1 MDLFALGKKGCAFIA
16 LADLGCQHIY
26 VSLPNLFWAR
36 KFLPRR
42 GGILVS
48 MESIK
53 TGLSY
58 GDVLLIPRKTSINS
72 RRDVSTDTIV
82 AKNLKLKVPII
93 SANMDTVTEST
104 MAISMAR
111 QGGLGIIHRFMTIE
125 RQAREIER
133 VKRAEAY
140 IIERPYTIGKDA
152 TLGEAKEDMI
162 RLGVSGLLVADRNGK
177 LEGLISRRDIRF
189 KTNDDEKI
197 LSIMTKK
204 ADLVMGKEGMGINEA
219 IKLLDKNKLEKLP
232 LVDDTGAIKGLIT
245 AKDLERFTNTA
256 SAKDARG
263 RLLVGGAI
271 GTKGDFIE
279 RALALAGAGVD
290 ILVLDVAHG
299 HSDSVIKAIKKV
311 KSEVSDVP
319 LMAGNVATKEATDD
333 LIDAGADCIKV
344 GIGPGAA
351 CTTRL
356 VTGSGMPQL
365 TAVMDCAKVAQK
377 RDIPI
382 VADGGIKNSGDVT
395 KALSAGANAVMI
407 GSLLAGTDES
417 PGYFLVRDGIK
428 YKAYRGMASI
438 GANISRKQID
448 KIDID
453 PNEILEIV
461 PEGVESSVP
470 YRGSVNEVL
479 AQLMGGVH
487 SGMSYCGAGNLNELR
502 KNARFIMLTTN
513 GASESYQKLS
523 R

>member
-1 MDLFALGKKGCAFIA
+1 MF
-16 LADLGCQHIY
+16 
-26 VSLPNLFWAR
+26 NLTS
-36 KFLPRR
+36 
-42 GGILVS
+42 I
-48 MESIK
+48 ESIK

-72 RRDVSTDTIV
+72 RRDVSTETLI
-82 AKNLKLKVPII
+82 AKKLKLKVPII

-111 QGGLGIIHRFMTIE
+111 QGGLGIIHRFMAID
-125 RQAREIER
+125 RQAREVEK

-140 IIERPYTIGKDA
+140 IIEKPYTIAKEA
-152 TLGEAKEDMI
+152 SLGQAKEDM
-162 RLGVSGLLVADRNGK
+162 RKLGVSGLLVASSSGK

-189 KTNDDEKI
+189 KTDDEDRVSK
-197 LSIMTKK
+197 IMTKK
-204 ADLVMGKEGMGINEA
+204 SDLILGAEDIGIDDA

-232 LVDDTGAIKGLIT
+232 LVDKNGVIKGLIT

-256 SAKDARG
+256 SAKDSRG

-271 GTKGDFIE
+271 GTKGDFVE
-279 RALALAGAGVD
+279 RALALADASVD

-299 HSDSVIKAIKKV
+299 HSDSVIRAIKRI
-311 KSEVSDVP
+311 KSEIDDVP
-319 LMAGNVATKEATDD
+319 LIAGNVATKEATED

-356 VTGSGMPQL
+356 VTGSGMPQFS
-365 TAVMDCAKVAQK
+365 AVVDCAQIAQK
-377 RDIPI
+377 RGIPI
-382 VADGGIKNSGDVT
+382 IADGGIKNSGDVT
-395 KALSAGANAVMI
+395 KALAGGANAVMI

-428 YKAYRGMASI
+428 YKAYRGMASL
-438 GANISRKQID
+438 GANISRKQLD
-448 KIDID
+448 KMDID

-470 YRGSVNEVL
+470 YRGAVSEVIS
-479 AQLMGGVH
+479 QIMGGVH
-487 SGMSYCGAGNLNELR
+487 SGMSYCGAGTLDELR
-502 KNARFIMLTTN
+502 KNAKFIMLTTN
-513 GASESYQKLS
+513 GAAESYQKLS